1 MVVFCPSWGSCF
13 TFNYLLH
20 LSDAALC
27 LGPKGCRF
35 PGHGTC
41 PRAGSPCWDS
51 LSQSQ
56 CRRGMEKDR
65 EANHPSVQPDA
76 ARYTSSNPAGSGYA
90 PARMRH
96 RRAVRGCV
104 WGGESPGSS
113 GASLCGALSTPPATE
128 SHGPQP
134 ALPLTHSLRLWGPE
148 PWFSHLC
155 SEGFGGKG
163 L

>member
-1 MVVFCPSWGSCF
+1 MVVFRPSWGSCF
-13 TFNYLLH
+13 TLNYLLH
-20 LSDAALC
+20 LSDATLC
-27 LGPKGCRF
+27 LGPKGCHF

-41 PRAGSPCWDS
+41 LRAGSPCWDS

-96 RRAVRGCV
+96 RRAVRGRV
-104 WGGESPGSS
+104 WGGESSGSS
-113 GASLCGALSTPPATE
+113 GASLCGALSTRPPGHRE
-128 SHGPQP
+128 SWPPTSP
-134 ALPLTHSLRLWGPE
+134 ATHSLTATLGP
-148 PWFSHLC
+148 
-155 SEGFGGKG
+155 
-163 L
+163 